1 MRARLLGFG
10 AAILFHLIVLLFGG
24 ALFMRS
30 SEAKA
35 ERTVRQVDLVET
47 DEQKPDEKKEEPV
60 PEAAAADEAEEPLS
74 VPEER
79 PPDMRQA
86 LDLDASPAS
95 AASALEALSLSA
107 LEGALNPSLGG
118 ADGFGGTASL
128 ASGGRIGGTGT
139 GIEAGGVDD
148 AVFSI
153 GDLDQAPRLI
163 FQVAPSYPLELRR
176 RKVEG
181 MVQLVFV
188 VDQQGRVVSP
198 KVENST
204 HAEFDQP
211 ALEAIKQWKFEPGI
225 RDQEKVVSRIRIPIR
240 FAAAG

>member
-1 MRARLLGFG
+1 MRVLGFA
-10 AAILFHLIVLLFGG
+10 AAILFHVLLLLFGG

-30 SEAKA
+30 TEEKT
-35 ERTVRQVDLVET
+35 EKTVRQVDLVEA
-47 DEQKPDEKKEEPV
+47 DEQKPEEKKEEPV
-60 PEAAAADEAEEPLS
+60 AEAAAEESEEPMA
-74 VPEER
+74 VPEDR
-79 PPDMRQA
+79 PPDMRQT
-86 LDLDASPAS
+86 LDIDASPAA

-107 LEGALNPSLGG
+107 LEGALNPTMGG

-139 GIEAGGVDD
+139 GIDGGEAAESIF
-148 AVFSI
+148 AV

-163 FQVAPSYPLELRR
+163 FQVAPNYPLELRR

-181 MVQLVFV
+181 TVQLVFV

-240 FAAAG
+240 FSATG